1 MEKHFLYDDSNA
13 SNSLTGEAANDKKA
27 GKLNSPFKAPFAVVE
42 AYKNIR
48 IRLMSILEKYPEKKI
63 IAISS
68 PNAAAGKSTTS
79 VNLAITLSQIGK
91 KVMLIDGDIRRATVD
106 KKLRIENGLGCSDV
120 LAGNCQ
126 FNEAVV
132 NYNPN
137 MDILTSGSVVSN
149 PSDLLGSVEFDH
161 LLNDLREIYDYIIID
176 TPPLNLVSDTLA
188 ISKKCDGVI
197 LVARVGLSTYAEL
210 KSALESLKI
219 LDICVLGAI
228 INGVEDVKKKYKS
241 YYGYK

>member
-1 MEKHFLYDDSNA
+1 MEKHFLYDDSTA

-27 GKLNSPFKAPFAVVE
+27 GKLNSPLKAPFAVVE

>member
-1 MEKHFLYDDSNA
+1 MENNFLNQNSVA
-13 SNSLTGEAANDKKA
+13 PNSLIDEAGGNKRA
-27 GKLNSPFKAPFAVVE
+27 GKPSSPYKAPFAVVE

-48 IRLMSILEKYPEKKI
+48 IRLMSILEKFPDKKI
-63 IAISS
+63 ISVTS

-106 KKLRIENGLGCSDV
+106 KKLRIENELGCSDV
-120 LAGNCQ
+120 LSGNCK

-137 MDILTSGSVVSN
+137 LDVLTAGSVVNN
-149 PSDLLGSVEFDH
+149 PSDLVGSVEFDN
-161 LLNDLREIYDYIIID
+161 LLKDLRETYDYIIID

-228 INGVEDVKKKYKS
+228 VNGVEDVKKKYKS

>member
-1 MEKHFLYDDSNA
+1 MENNFLNENSVA
-13 SNSLTGEAANDKKA
+13 QNSLIDEVSSNKKTVKTG
-27 GKLNSPFKAPFAVVE
+27 SVYKAPFAVVE

-48 IRLMSILEKYPEKKI
+48 IRLMSILEKSTDKKI
-63 IAISS
+63 IAITS

-106 KKLRIENGLGCSDV
+106 KKLRIENELGCSDV

-137 MDILTSGSVVSN
+137 LDVLTSGSVVNN
-149 PSDLLGSVEFDH
+149 PSDLLGSVEFDR
-161 LLNDLREIYDYIIID
+161 LLNDLRETYDYIIID

-228 INGVEDVKKKYKS
+228 VNGVEDVKKKYKS